1 MFSFKDNIYKVQER
15 VRRGGGGGKN
25 IRTRRQ
31 GEEPENVS
39 ISSDIPL

>member
-15 VRRGGGGGKN
+15 VRRGGGRKN
-25 IRTRRQ
+25 IRTWRQ